1 MAQIELRSPLLGRSV
16 VEVGDDTI
24 PIGLDESGDAT
35 WGRSRVAKT
44 LAEVRGDTLTVGQEQ
59 TRLEPGVPVDVAGI
73 EVVYRLSADA
83 TAAALNDL
91 GMTLWSLDDD
101 SAVFDCALD
110 ALTAIL
116 GVRRAAI
123 ALLDDDDSALLARAT
138 RGGLDELNPV
148 VTRAVVESGAAI
160 LSSEAAMEE
169 PDGDELSIQVRA
181 ILCAP
186 LRDGGRALGVVYVD
200 NEGRPSSFSNDELDF
215 TAALAHL
222 VSFAYGHLHRKEEF
236 TRLRAALAGGERLVL
251 AAPSMQEVRIKLE
264 KVAPY
269 EATVLITGES
279 GVGKELAAR
288 EIHRLSPRA
297 DQPFVAL
304 NCAAIPETLLE
315 SELFGYAPR
324 SGIAG
329 ADPAGRAGRFEQAD
343 GGTLFLDEIGEM
355 KPELQ
360 TKLLRVLQDKR
371 VDRLND
377 TNPRPVDVR
386 ILCATNQE
394 LERAVAESRFRED
407 LYYRLN
413 VVHVHVP
420 PLRER
425 REEIPLLTEFFLRT
439 YAGPDE
445 FRDAR
450 LSVAAERAMAAYAWP
465 GNVRELKNCIEQAL
479 ILGDGKIIRR
489 ADLPA
494 AVRRAAPVATDES
507 GELDSLA
514 EVEKRHIQ
522 RVLDSTG
529 WNKAKSART
538 LGISKPTLYAKIR
551 NYQLEER

>member
-1 MAQIELRSPLLGRSV
+1 MAQIEFRSPELGRSV

-24 PIGLDESGDAT
+24 PIGRGADGEPM
-35 WGRSRVAKT
+35 WGRSRVVET
-44 LAEVRGDTLTVGQEQ
+44 LASVRGDRLRVGDEE
-59 TRLEPGVPVDVAGI
+59 TRLEPGSPVEVAGI
-73 EVVYRLSADA
+73 EVVYRLSANA

-91 GMTLWSLDDD
+91 GMTLWSLEEETDI
-101 SAVFDCALD
+101 FNRALD
-110 ALTAIL
+110 ALIEVL

-123 ALLDDDDSALLARAT
+123 ALLDDDDAELETRAV
-138 RGGLDELNPV
+138 RGEIETLNPV
-148 VTRAVVESGAAI
+148 VTRAVVDSGAAV
-160 LSSEAAMEE
+160 LSSEAAADEASRN
-169 PDGDELSIQVRA
+169 ELSIDVRA

-186 LRDGGRALGVVYVD
+186 LRDEGRALGVVYVD
-200 NEGRPSSFSNDELDF
+200 NAGRPSSFTNDELDF
-215 TAALAHL
+215 ASALAHL
-222 VSFAYGHLHRKEEF
+222 VSFAYGNLHRKEEF
-236 TRLRAALAGGERLVL
+236 TRLRAALTGGERLVL
-251 AAPSMQEVRIKLE
+251 AAPSMQKVRVKLE

-269 EATVLITGES
+269 EATVLLTGES

-297 DQPFVAL
+297 DQPFVAI

-315 SELFGYAPR
+315 SELFGYAPK

-371 VDRLND
+371 VDRIND

-386 ILCATNQE
+386 ILCATNQD
-394 LERAVAESRFRED
+394 LERAVAEGRFRED

-413 VVHVHVP
+413 VVQVHVP

-425 REEIPLLTEFFLRT
+425 REEIPLLAEFFIRT

-450 LSVAAERAMAAYAWP
+450 LTEAAQRAMAAYAWP

-479 ILGDGKIIRR
+479 ILGDGKSIRR
-489 ADLPA
+489 SDLPT
-494 AVRRAAPVATDES
+494 AVRRAAPVAADEE
-507 GELDSLA
+507 GELEPLSA
-514 EVEKRHIQ
+514 IEKRHIQ

-529 WNKAKSART
+529 WNKARSARI

-551 NYQLEER
+551 GYELEER